1 MIGQNDLYDM
11 TAVFKRIREDVQYP
25 HNIIILQKV
34 IDVLNTQNIYKANQI
49 RNSIAEI
56 PGLDQKKWYFV
67 FHQNLYVHE
76 ILLKDSRI
84 VNLLKKICED
94 LIMAIKSCK
103 YEYAKDLADMVHC
116 LPDIIAE
123 NNLNIPRSYWRS
135 HVQPFRAR
143 WNHNYLKNE
152 QRSIS

>member
-84 VNLLKKICED
+84 VNLLKKSIIYKSDIKRLTLKCRHL
-94 LIMAIKSCK
+94 LI
-103 YEYAKDLADMVHC
+103 
-116 LPDIIAE
+116 
-123 NNLNIPRSYWRS
+123 NNWR
-135 HVQPFRAR
+135 
-143 WNHNYLKNE
+143 L
-152 QRSIS
+152 